1 MHFFTTLVSLTTSS
15 IFLEIPKTFR
25 IAYLGSFD
33 LFIISNEDCKSI
45 WKRFYNHLLLNV
57 YYIQGLHVAI
67 WDLRLF
73 ESFGTWKKWSRKFTA
88 CWGIVTP
95 SLRNKS
101 LWFFSVIPTVKMI
114 RHILIK
120 NINFIIIINI
130 IQTCRQYY
138 CSVFNLMT
146 LRVQRGAKY
155 QKKALVNWFSKTLQ
169 HFRCNL
175 TLYLLDQIT
184 F

>member
-15 IFLEIPKTFR
+15 IFLEIPKAFR

-33 LFIISNEDCKSI
+33 PFIISNEDCKSI

-73 ESFGTWKKWSRKFTA
+73 ESFGPWKKWSRKFTA

-95 SLRNKS
+95 SLRNKA

-120 NINFIIIINI
+120 NMNFIIIISI
-130 IQTCRQYY
+130 IQ
-138 CSVFNLMT
+138 FMT
-146 LRVQRGAKY
+146 LWAQKGGKY
-155 QKKALVNWFSKTLQ
+155 QRKALVNWFSKTLQ

-175 TLYLLDQIT
+175 TLCLLDQIS